1 MKGRPFAFRAPFMS
15 DLRHSHL
22 VFACGASWYAVPAET
37 AAEVVG
43 FPELTRVPGAP
54 SHLLGVF
61 AHRGE
66 VIPVVDLATL
76 VGGTPE
82 KTQRAVLLRL
92 PKGSLALT
100 ANKVAGVAT
109 LTGKLEPLGASG
121 VHVHLRGPARTKK
134 NEVAV
139 IDPEGLFEYLSQAA

>member
-1 MKGRPFAFRAPFMS
+1 VVPLSGPAMS
-15 DLRHSHL
+15 EQRQFHL
-22 VFACGASWYAVPAET
+22 IFTSGQSWYAVPAET

-43 FPELTRVPGAP
+43 LPELARVPGAP
-54 SHLLGVF
+54 AHLLGVF

-76 VGGTPE
+76 VGAKPE

-92 PKGSLALT
+92 AKGSLALT
-100 ANKVAGVAT
+100 ANKVAGVST
-109 LTGKLEPLGASG
+109 LSGKLDPLGGSG
-121 VHVHLRGPARTKK
+121 VHVYLRGPARAQA

-139 IDPEGLFEYLSQAA
+139 IDPEGLFEYLSQSA

>member
-1 MKGRPFAFRAPFMS
+1 MS
-15 DLRHSHL
+15 ELRQSHL
-22 VFACGASWYAVPAET
+22 VFACGSSWYAVPADS

-54 SHLLGVF
+54 PYLIGVF

-66 VIPVVDLATL
+66 VIPVVDLAVL
-76 VGGTPE
+76 VGTSSQ

-92 PKGSLALT
+92 AKGSLALT
-100 ANKVAGVAT
+100 ANKVAGVAAV
-109 LTGKLEPLGASG
+109 TGQLDPLGTSG
-121 VHVHLRGPARTKK
+121 VHVHLRGPARAQK

-139 IDPEGLFEYLSQAA
+139 IDPEGLFEFLSQSA